1 MITSRTGKARTRWA
15 AALVLAWSVVPAG
28 ALVSAP
34 ASVVAASYEV
44 VIEAMAFVP
53 AKLTVKRGDTIVW
66 VNKDLFAHTASAQD
80 RSFDS
85 GEMAPSAKRA
95 FVADK
100 RGAFPY
106 ICTLHPTMKGVLIV
120 E

>member
-1 MITSRTGKARTRWA
+1 MIASRTGEARTRLA

-28 ALVSAP
+28 ALVSA
-34 ASVVAASYEV
+34 SVVAASHEV

-85 GEMAPSAKRA
+85 GEMALGAKRA
-95 FVADK
+95 FVAGK
-100 RGAFPY
+100 RGSFPY